1 MTNSS
6 DATPLPLAGIRVVEF
21 VHMVMGP
28 TCGLVLADLGAEV
41 IKVEPAPE
49 GDNTRRL
56 TGSGA
61 GFFVN
66 FNRNKK
72 SLAVDVKTAEGL
84 AIVERLVASAD
95 VVTENFRPGAM
106 ARLGLDYETLKARHP
121 RLIYASHKGF
131 LDGPYA
137 ERTALDEVVQM
148 MGGLAYMTGLP
159 GRPLRAGTSVNDIMG
174 GMFAAIGVL
183 AALLERKQTGRG
195 KLVRS
200 ALFENCAFL
209 VSQHMAAY
217 AVTGKALPPMSIRVS
232 PWGVYDVFETRD
244 EQQIFLSVVSD
255 TQWAGFC
262 DAVDWQAQHADPQL
276 RTNPLRVAA
285 RPTLIPQVQT
295 LMKTLTMAEIIALAM
310 RAGLP
315 YAPIAKPEDLFDDPH
330 LNESGGLV
338 QTLLPSGQ
346 HAKLPI
352 LPLDLDGQRLPKRLD
367 PPACGAQSR
376 EILAGLGIAAREIE
390 RLAAAG
396 IVYLGDTNASG
407 AIARRPS
414 ST

>member
-1 MTNSS
+1 MTSPA
-6 DATPLPLAGIRVVEF
+6 DASPLPLAGIRVVEF

-41 IKVEPAPE
+41 IKVEPAPD

-72 SLAVDVKTAEGL
+72 SLAIDVKTPEGR
-84 AIVERLVASAD
+84 AIVARLVATAD

-106 ARLGLDYETLKARHP
+106 AKLGLDYETLRIKHP
-121 RLIYASHKGF
+121 ALIYASHKGF
-131 LDGPYA
+131 LDGPY
-137 ERTALDEVVQM
+137 EDRTALDEVVQM

-217 AVTGKALPPMSIRVS
+217 AMTGKALPPMSIRVS
-232 PWGVYDVFETRD
+232 AWGIYDVFETRD
-244 EQQIFLSVVSD
+244 DQQIFFSVVSD
-255 TQWAGFC
+255 TQWAAFC
-262 DAVDWQAQHADPQL
+262 DAVGWDARRADPAL
-276 RTNPLRVAA
+276 RTNPQRVAA
-285 RPTLIPQVQT
+285 RPSLIPEVQA
-295 LMKTLTMAEIIALAM
+295 LMKTMTAAEIIALAD

-315 YAPIAKPEDLFDDPH
+315 YAPIARPEDLFDDPH
-330 LNESGGLV
+330 LNASGGLAD
-338 QTLLPSGQ
+338 TLLPTGE

-352 LPLDLDGQRLPKRLD
+352 LPLDLDGHRLPKRLD
-367 PPACGAQSR
+367 PPAAGAHTS
-376 EILAGLGIAAREIE
+376 EILTGLGYTAPEID
-390 RLAAAG
+390 RLAAQG
-396 IVYLGDTNASG
+396 IVRLG
-407 AIARRPS
+407 
-414 ST
+414 

>member
-1 MTNSS
+1 MT
-6 DATPLPLAGIRVVEF
+6 TPPQLPLAGIRVVEF

-41 IKVEPAPE
+41 IKVEPTPD

-56 TGSGA
+56 TGSGV

-72 SLAVDVKTAEGL
+72 SLIVDMKTPEGR
-84 AIVERLVASAD
+84 AIVDRLVASAD

-106 ARLGLDYETLKARHP
+106 EKLGLGYEQLKARHP
-121 RLIYASHKGF
+121 GIIYASHKGF
-131 LDGPYA
+131 LDGPY
-137 ERTALDEVVQM
+137 ETRTALDEVVQM

-183 AALLERKQTGRG
+183 AALLERKETGRG

-217 AVTGKALPPMSIRVS
+217 AMTGRALPPMSIRVAA
-232 PWGVYDVFETRD
+232 WAIYDVFETGD
-244 EQQIFLSVVSD
+244 GQQIFFAVVSD
-255 TQWAGFC
+255 TQWAAFC
-262 DAVDWQAQHADPQL
+262 EAVGWQARLADPAL
-276 RTNPLRVAA
+276 KTNNLRVAA
-285 RPTLIPQVQT
+285 RPTLLP
-295 LMKTLTMAEIIALAM
+295 EIEALLRGMTRDEVIALAE

-315 YAPIAKPEDLFDDPH
+315 YAPIIRPEDLFEDPH
-330 LNESGGLV
+330 LNASGGLADTV
-338 QTLLPSGQ
+338 LPDGR
-346 HAKLPI
+346 HARLPT
-352 LPLDLDGQRLPKRLD
+352 LPLDLDGRRLPKRLD
-367 PPACGAQSR
+367 PPGPGAHSR
-376 EILAGLGIAAREIE
+376 EILEGLGYPDAEIE
-390 RLAAAG
+390 RLGAAG
-396 IVYLGDTNASG
+396 VVRLG
-407 AIARRPS
+407 
-414 ST
+414 

>member
-1 MTNSS
+1 MA
-6 DATPLPLAGIRVVEF
+6 DGEEKAKLPLAGLRVVEF

-41 IKVEPAPE
+41 IKVEPVPD

-61 GFFVN
+61 GFFAN

-72 SLAVDVKTAEGL
+72 SFAVDLKSPGGRAAVD
-84 AIVERLVASAD
+84 RLIATAD

-106 ARLGLDYETLKARHP
+106 EKLGLGWERLHARHP

-131 LDGPYA
+131 LDGPYQD
-137 ERTALDEVVQM
+137 RTALDEVVQM
-148 MGGLAYMTGLP
+148 MAGLAYMTGPP

-183 AALLERKQTGRG
+183 AALVERRETGRG

-217 AVTGKALPPMSIRVS
+217 GVTGKALPPMSVRVS
-232 PWGVYDVFETRD
+232 AWGIYDVFETAD
-244 EQQIFLSVVSD
+244 GQQIFFSVVTDS
-255 TQWAGFC
+255 QWAAFC
-262 DAVDWQAQHADPQL
+262 EAVGWQARLADPAL
-276 RTNPLRVAA
+276 KSNTLRVAA
-285 RPTLIPQVQT
+285 RPTLIPEVAALLKAMT
-295 LMKTLTMAEIIALAM
+295 RDAIVALAE

-315 YAPIAKPEDLFDDPH
+315 YAPIARPEDLFDDPH
-330 LNESGGLV
+330 LNAAGGLAD
-338 QTLLPSGQ
+338 TALPGGG
-346 HAKLPI
+346 HVKLPI
-352 LPLDLDGQRLPKRLD
+352 LPLDLDGHRLPKRLD
-367 PPACGAQSR
+367 PPPLGAHTQ
-376 EILAGLGIAAREIE
+376 EILAGLGYAPAEIAA
-390 RLAAAG
+390 LVDAG
-396 IVYLGDTNASG
+396 AVLRG
-407 AIARRPS
+407 
-414 ST
+414 

>member
-1 MTNSS
+1 MIESN
-6 DATPLPLAGIRVVEF
+6 DAPPIPLAGIRVVEF

-41 IKVEPAPE
+41 IKVEPTPD

-72 SLAVDVKTAEGL
+72 SLAVDVKTPEGI
-84 AIVERLVASAD
+84 AIVTRLVATAD

-106 ARLGLDYETLKARHP
+106 AKLGLDYETLKLEHP
-121 RLIYASHKGF
+121 RLVYASHKGF
-131 LDGPYA
+131 LDGPYE

-183 AALLERKQTGRG
+183 AALLERKETGRG

-217 AVTGKALPPMSIRVS
+217 AMTGKALPPMSIRVS
-232 PWGVYDVFETRD
+232 AWGIYDVFETKD
-244 EQQIFLSVVSD
+244 DQQIFFSVVTD
-255 TQWAGFC
+255 TQWTAFC
-262 DAVDWQAQHADPQL
+262 NAVGWQSKFADPQL
-276 RTNPLRVAA
+276 KTNPLRVAA
-285 RPTLIPQVQT
+285 RPTLVPQVQD
-295 LMKTLTMAEIIALAM
+295 LLRTMTAAEIIALAD

-315 YAPIAKPEDLFDDPH
+315 YAPIAKPEDLFEDPH
-330 LNESGGLV
+330 LNASGGLAD
-338 QTLLPSGQ
+338 TLLPTGK

-352 LPLDLDGQRLPKRLD
+352 LPLDLDGKRLTKRLD
-367 PPACGAQSR
+367 PPAAGEQSR
-376 EILAGLGIAAREIE
+376 EILAGLGYAAAEID

-396 IVYLGDTNASG
+396 IVRLGDRQT
-407 AIARRPS
+407 
-414 ST
+414 T